1 MKTKA
6 GSAVLKKAWREI
18 YQERTCP
25 GYDILFSA
33 DHAHQVEE
41 HKKRCRFCDGKTM
54 EEFASWKELGEKIQ
68 TITPHP
74 KQPDIAPGQ
83 IWSLHRSLGGWD
95 DMHRHVNPPMVL
107 VLELLDDVDG
117 IRVAQIFDAPV
128 LALADD
134 VDLGDGFGHAQ
145 PWNTYALR
153 KEDVEYCWGQVSPEM
168 VQHIQ
173 ALAETEEEN
182 DTIDENN
189 TIYFFRQFEIEV
201 GATMAMQALPTLI
214 HRHEYPD
221 LPTWVEDPKKVRGK
235 VLEFK
240 PRTTLPETDN
250 ALVMFG
256 AMQFPETM
264 IKKAASGAAHQF
276 SYNVITLNDH
286 TIETGTTGLA
296 RLVAQDI
303 EDDTIHVEGW
313 LDEKNT
319 TGHLLA
325 WWNHAGVFDEGEV
338 SHDLESGYF
347 EIDFT
352 DRSSR
357 EFDEGK
363 LILLLIRGEHASTD

>member
-1 MKTKA
+1 MKTKVS
-6 GSAVLKKAWREI
+6 SAVLKKAWREI

-33 DHAHQVEE
+33 DHALQVEE

-68 TITPHP
+68 TIAPHP

-95 DMHRHVNPPMVL
+95 DMHRHMNPPMVL

-134 VDLGDGFGHAQ
+134 VDLGDGLGHAQ
-145 PWNTYALR
+145 TWNTYALR
-153 KEDVEYCWGQVSPEM
+153 KEDVEYCWGQVSSAT
-168 VQHIQ
+168 VQRIQ

-221 LPTWVEDPKKVRGK
+221 LPTWVEDPKKIRGK
-235 VLEFK
+235 VLAFE
-240 PRTTLPETDN
+240 PRIKTPHTDDSLIMLGTMELPDD
-250 ALVMFG
+250 
-256 AMQFPETM
+256 M
-264 IKKAASGAAHQF
+264 IKKAASGESNQI
-276 SYNVITLNDH
+276 SYNIVTLDAYKEA
-286 TIETGTTGLA
+286 TCRTGLA
-296 RLVAQDI
+296 RLDGQVVI
-303 EDDTIHVEGW
+303 DDAIHVEGW
-313 LDEKNT
+313 MEKNT
-319 TGHLLA
+319 EEGMLLA
-325 WWNHAGVFDEGEV
+325 WWNYEDHFVEGSV
-338 SHDLESGYF
+338 DRDLESGYF
-347 EIDFT
+347 ELDFADCT
-352 DRSSR
+352 RQELDQ
-357 EFDEGK
+357 GK
-363 LILLLIRGEHASTD
+363 LIMLVIQST